1 MLNKK
6 LISIICAGASVLS
19 AGLTTLSAE
28 ETNPNPD
35 QNAPVETTQESGDAV
50 AEESASAD
58 QNGAEQADG
67 AQPSDAPITPV
78 MNQTDASAQAD
89 VVSIDEKFENTEGTV
104 VVNSEEADTV
114 VLPAPER
121 DGYTFLYWNSAKDG
135 SGTTYQAGDT
145 FTIGTEDELYAIWE
159 KNEVKTIFYVEP
171 DGENVIGT
179 NETVQYQ
186 KAETEE
192 EKAIAVHGNPAQVSQ
207 EPGSDSTGD
216 ADTAEATA
224 GTEAE

>member
-1 MLNKK
+1 MLSKK
-6 LISIICAGASVLS
+6 LVSIICAGASVLS
-19 AGLTTLSAE
+19 IGLTTLSAE
-28 ETNPNPD
+28 ETDPNQSTNAPAETNQAD
-35 QNAPVETTQESGDAV
+35 QDAEVSASAEAPVEEEGADVQAAESEAPAV
-50 AEESASAD
+50 
-58 QNGAEQADG
+58 
-67 AQPSDAPITPV
+67 PV
-78 MNQTDASAQAD
+78 MGAD
-89 VVSIDEKFENTEGTV
+89 ENATPEEPANIEEKFDNTEGTI

-121 DGYTFLYWNSAKDG
+121 DGYTFVHWNSAKDD
-135 SGTTYQAGDT
+135 SGTVYQAGDE

-159 KNEVKTIFYVEP
+159 KDEVKTIFYVEP

>member
-6 LISIICAGASVLS
+6 IISIICAGASVLS

-35 QNAPVETTQESGDAV
+35 QNAPVETEQESGDAA
-50 AEESASAD
+50 AEESVSAD
-58 QNGAEQADG
+58 QSGTEQADG

-78 MNQTDASAQAD
+78 MNQTDTSAQAEA
-89 VVSIDEKFENTEGTV
+89 VSIDEKFENTEGTV

-121 DGYTFLYWNSAKDG
+121 DGYTFMYWNSAKDG

-179 NETVQYQ
+179 NEIVQYQ

-192 EKAIAVHGNPAQVSQ
+192 EKANAVQGNPAQASQ
-207 EPGSDSTGD
+207 ESVQDNTNGNTGAPED
-216 ADTAEATA
+216 
-224 GTEAE
+224 

>member
-6 LISIICAGASVLS
+6 IISIICAGASVLS

-35 QNAPVETTQESGDAV
+35 QNAPVETTQESGDAA
-50 AEESASAD
+50 AEENVSAD
-58 QNGAEQADG
+58 QNGTEQADG

-89 VVSIDEKFENTEGTV
+89 AVSIDEKFENTEGTV

-179 NETVQYQ
+179 NENVQYQ

-192 EKAIAVHGNPAQVSQ
+192 EKANAVQGNPAQASQ
-207 EPGSDSTGD
+207 ESVQDKTNGN
-216 ADTAEATA
+216 A
-224 GTEAE
+224 GASED

>member
-6 LISIICAGASVLS
+6 IISIICAGASVLS

-35 QNAPVETTQESGDAV
+35 QNAPVETTQESGDAA
-50 AEESASAD
+50 AEEHASAD
-58 QNGAEQADG
+58 QSGTEQADD

-78 MNQTDASAQAD
+78 MNQLDASAQAD
-89 VVSIDEKFENTEGTV
+89 AVNIDEKFENTEGTV

-114 VLPAPER
+114 ILPAPER
-121 DGYTFLYWNSAKDG
+121 EGYTFVHWNSAKDD
-135 SGTTYQAGDT
+135 SGTVYQAGDE

-159 KNEVKTIFYVEP
+159 KDEVKTIFYVEP

>member
-6 LISIICAGASVLS
+6 IISIICAGASVLS

-35 QNAPVETTQESGDAV
+35 QNAPVETAQESGDTA
-50 AEESASAD
+50 AEENVSAD
-58 QNGAEQADG
+58 QNGTEQADG
-67 AQPSDAPITPV
+67 AQPSDAPVAPV
-78 MNQTDASAQAD
+78 MNQADASAPAD
-89 VVSIDEKFENTEGTV
+89 AVSIDEKFENTEGTV

-114 VLPAPER
+114 ILPAPER
-121 DGYTFLYWNSAKDG
+121 EGYTFVHWNSAKDD
-135 SGTTYQAGDT
+135 SGTVYQAGDT

-159 KNEVKTIFYVEP
+159 KTEVKTIFYVEP

-192 EKAIAVHGNPAQVSQ
+192 EKVNAVQGNPAQASQ
-207 EPGSDSTGD
+207 DPI
-216 ADTAEATA
+216 ADGASETTSAEATTDA
-224 GTEAE
+224 ETE

>member
-6 LISIICAGASVLS
+6 IISIICAGASVLS

-35 QNAPVETTQESGDAV
+35 QNAPVETTQESGDAT
-50 AEESASAD
+50 AEESAPAD
-58 QNGAEQADG
+58 QSGTEQADD

-78 MNQTDASAQAD
+78 MNQTDTAAQEDA
-89 VVSIDEKFENTEGTV
+89 VSIDEKFENTEGTV

-114 VLPAPER
+114 ILPAPER
-121 DGYTFLYWNSAKDG
+121 EGYTFVHWNSAKDD
-135 SGTTYQAGDT
+135 SGTVYQAGDE

-159 KNEVKTIFYVEP
+159 KDEVQTIFYVEP
-171 DGENVIGT
+171 DGENVVGT
-179 NETVQYQ
+179 NEIVEYQ

-192 EKAIAVHGNPAQVSQ
+192 EKANAVQGNPAQASQ
-207 EPGSDSTGD
+207 ESAQDNTNGNTGASED
-216 ADTAEATA
+216 
-224 GTEAE
+224 